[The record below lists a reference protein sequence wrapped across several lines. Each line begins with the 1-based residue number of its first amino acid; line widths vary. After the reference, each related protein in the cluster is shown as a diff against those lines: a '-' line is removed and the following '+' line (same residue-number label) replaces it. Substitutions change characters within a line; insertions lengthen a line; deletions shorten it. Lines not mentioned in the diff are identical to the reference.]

1 MAPTR
6 PASGSRP
13 GLQLQ
18 RKKNERISKRRT
30 VELTEGRVIQ
40 LSIDAEAIVVPMS
53 SYASKQD
60 CMVDLRDQLRSARF
74 RLPAH
79 LDKKDSKAYRAIAR
93 QLATRFIDESGTVS
107 ILSANGELTGQTPS
121 SKQQANSTDP
131 ETPVD
136 SGSSLGG
143 QGNFTGG
150 TTSYRQGMLPSAV
163 SHPRCP
169 NLKNLTDTDGCGAAE
184 NTPFLMAGPAPATT
198 TSPIPQM
205 ADTHPVSSAARVE
218 RLLSSAAGGIHGVN
232 DPYSSPPDK
241 IPEPVDDQGVPTSV
255 QGSYGANG
263 DGSAERLSAP
273 SHEGVQPSAARSVS
287 HLIRGTEFRYTEGHV
302 TMYLRNKLYLSARRT
317 DHWIHANRLV
327 TTSIELGTSQSR
339 LVGRSRRR
347 EMQKIVSDGEHDGS
361 ARFVYVPLERARE
374 LGEAWGLG
382 PESKQFFDTM
392 ARANLTGGHH
402 RRTTAMPLPDA

>member
-18 RKKNERISKRRT
+18 RKKNEGISKRRT
-30 VELTEGRVIQ
+30 VALTEGEHFSLHGSATLTVGTGRVVQ
-40 LSIDAEAIVVPMS
+40 LSIDAEAVVVPKS

-60 CMVDLRDQLRSARF
+60 CMVDLRDQLRRARF

-79 LDKKDSKAYRAIAR
+79 LDKKDSKAYRLIAR

-107 ILSANGELTGQTPS
+107 ILSANGELTGKLARCLALRQRASANAQAGQTLS

-150 TTSYRQGMLPSAV
+150 TTSYRQGMLLSAV

-169 NLKNLTDTDGCGAAE
+169 NLTNLTDTDGCGAAE

-232 DPYSSPPDK
+232 DPYSSPPDDP
-241 IPEPVDDQGVPTSV
+241 PEPVDDQGVPTSV
-255 QGSYGANG
+255 SN
-263 DGSAERLSAP
+263 SLPCPRT
-273 SHEGVQPSAARSVS
+273 
-287 HLIRGTEFRYTEGHV
+287 LI
-302 TMYLRNKLYLSARRT
+302 
-317 DHWIHANRLV
+317 
-327 TTSIELGTSQSR
+327 
-339 LVGRSRRR
+339 
-347 EMQKIVSDGEHDGS
+347 
-361 ARFVYVPLERARE
+361 
-374 LGEAWGLG
+374 
-382 PESKQFFDTM
+382 
-392 ARANLTGGHH
+392 
-402 RRTTAMPLPDA
+402 